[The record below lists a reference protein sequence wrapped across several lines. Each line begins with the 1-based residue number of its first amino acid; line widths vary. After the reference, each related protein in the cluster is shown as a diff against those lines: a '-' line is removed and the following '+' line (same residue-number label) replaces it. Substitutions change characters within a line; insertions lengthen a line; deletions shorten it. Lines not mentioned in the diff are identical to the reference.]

1 MIIITKTSKAA
12 ARSVS
17 VEQITEAAMAIVQNV
32 RLEFI
37 PNITTNRW
45 RWCHKCSTSSSASIS
60 KNNSLTN
67 SNSLSKLDINSMN
80 CSQNRLHRSRLHRH
94 RHHHNRHQNHSHN
107 FGCSL
112 LRQFITIGLIGMVLF
127 VNCPIFV
134 VAAGKNTIRSIANS
148 DGNDP
153 YRTHSNWFEFQR
165 QSLNQRSLPTQS
177 SQSQEFGNIFTQLGF
192 FIQSRQRNATEIAGN
207 IFFKYYNT

>member
-17 VEQITEAAMAIVQNV
+17 VEQITAAAMAIVQNA

-37 PNITTNRW
+37 PNIQTNRW

-60 KNNSLTN
+60 KNLNLTN
-67 SNSLSKLDINSMN
+67 SNSLSKLDINSTN
-80 CSQNRLHRSRLHRH
+80 CSQSLCHHRRRLHQHHR
-94 RHHHNRHQNHSHN
+94 QQHSHN
-107 FGCSL
+107 FGCSF
-112 LRQFITIGLIGMVLF
+112 LRQFMTIGLIGMVLF

-134 VAAGKNTIRSIANS
+134 VAAGRNSIRSIANS

-153 YRTHSNWFEFQR
+153 
-165 QSLNQRSLPTQS
+165 
-177 SQSQEFGNIFTQLGF
+177 
-192 FIQSRQRNATEIAGN
+192 
-207 IFFKYYNT
+207 

>member
-17 VEQITEAAMAIVQNV
+17 VEQITAAAMAIVQNA

-37 PNITTNRW
+37 PNIPTN

-67 SNSLSKLDINSMN
+67 SNSLSKFGRNSMN
-80 CSQNRLHRSRLHRH
+80 CSQNSRLRRRRHHRH
-94 RHHHNRHQNHSHN
+94 QHQHSHYV
-107 FGCSL
+107 GCSM

-134 VAAGKNTIRSIANS
+134 VAAGRNSIRSIANS

-153 YRTHSNWFEFQR
+153 YRIHSNWFEFQR
-165 QSLNQRSLPTQS
+165 QSLNQRSLPA
-177 SQSQEFGNIFTQLGF
+177 QSQAQDFGNIFTQLGF
-192 FIQSRQRNATEIAGN
+192 FIQSRQRNATELAGN